1 MGAGVQL
8 FAFFVYNAET
18 MGENG
23 PQRRATTMMEDT
35 ICLILGGGQG
45 SRLFPLTK
53 DRSKPAVPIGGKF
66 RLIDIPISNSLNSEI
81 FKILIL
87 TQFNS
92 ASLNQHINQT
102 YRFDSFHDGFV
113 DILAAEQTMENADWY
128 QGTADAVRKTI
139 KHFTSFK
146 NVKHVLIL
154 SGDQIYTMDFR
165 EMFRYH
171 EQTKANL
178 TVSVLPCNREDAKG
192 FGIVK
197 MKDGMIAE
205 FVEKPK
211 DDKLLDSLKT
221 TKFIR
226 ETFPNIDGS
235 KEWVASMGIYLFN
248 VETLLE
254 LLANDHKDFGKEVIP
269 MAINTKRVAGYL
281 FNGYWED
288 VGTIHSFW
296 KANLDFASR
305 NPQFDFYNNQIY
317 THARYLPSS
326 RFSDCTVDESLV
338 CDGTILNKTRL
349 KETVIGIRAS
359 VPDGADIE
367 KSIVMGADFYESP
380 ADKKAN
386 KAKGVPDIGIG
397 AGTVIRNSI
406 IDKNARI
413 GKNCSITNKDK
424 KEHFDGENYAIRD
437 GIVVVPKGAIIPDGT
452 VI

>member
-1 MGAGVQL
+1 
-8 FAFFVYNAET
+8 
-18 MGENG
+18 
-23 PQRRATTMMEDT
+23 MMEDT

-92 ASLNQHINQT
+92 ASLNQHVNQT
-102 YRFDSFHDGFV
+102 YRFDHFHDGFV
-113 DILAAEQTMENADWY
+113 DILAAEQTMENAGWY
-128 QGTADAVRKTI
+128 QGTADAVRKNI

-165 EMFRYH
+165 EMFQYH
-171 EQTKANL
+171 EWAKADL
-178 TVSVLPCNREDAKG
+178 TVSVLPCNRTDAKG

-197 MKDGMIAE
+197 MQDGLINE

-211 DDKLLDSLKT
+211 EDKLLDSLKT
-221 TKFIR
+221 TDFIR
-226 ETFPNIDGS
+226 QTFPKIEPG
-235 KEWVASMGIYLFN
+235 KEWLASMGIYLFN
-248 VETLLE
+248 VDTLLE
-254 LLANDHKDFGKEVIP
+254 LLDNDFKDFGKEVIP
-269 MAINTKRVAGYL
+269 TAIKTKRVGGYL

-296 KANLDFASR
+296 KANLDFASK
-305 NPQFDFYNNQIY
+305 NPQFDFYQKQIY

-326 RFSDCTVDESLV
+326 RFTECTVDESLV
-338 CDGTILNKTRL
+338 CDGTILHKTRL
-349 KETVIGIRAS
+349 KEAVVGIRAI
-359 VPDGADIE
+359 VRDGADIE
-367 KSIVMGADFYESP
+367 KSIIMGADDYESE
-380 ADKKAN
+380 DDRTAN
-386 KAKGVPDIGIG
+386 KAAGIPDVGIG
-397 AGTVIRNSI
+397 AGTVVRNAI

-413 GKNCSITNKDK
+413 GKNCFITNKNGT
-424 KEHFDGENYAIRD
+424 ENFDGGNYFIRD
-437 GIVVVPKGAIIPDGT
+437 GIVVVPKGAVIPDGT

>member
-1 MGAGVQL
+1 
-8 FAFFVYNAET
+8 
-18 MGENG
+18 
-23 PQRRATTMMEDT
+23 MMEDT

-81 FKILIL
+81 FKILVL

-102 YRFDSFHDGFV
+102 YRFDNFHDGFV

-171 EQTKANL
+171 EEQKASVTL
-178 TVSVLPCNREDAKG
+178 SVLPCNRQDAKG

-197 MKDGMIAE
+197 MKDGLIAE

-211 DDKLLDSLKT
+211 EDSLLDSLKT

-226 ETFPNIDGS
+226 ETFPNIDPG

-254 LLANDHKDFGKEVIP
+254 LLANNHKDFGKEVIP

-296 KANLDFASR
+296 KANLDFASK

-359 VPDGADIE
+359 VPHGADIE

-380 ADKKAN
+380 EEKKAN
-386 KAKGVPDIGIG
+386 RAKGIPDVGIG
-397 AGTVIRNSI
+397 AGTVIRHAI

-413 GKNCSITNKDK
+413 GKNCFITNKDK
-424 KEHFDGENYAIRD
+424 KDNFDGENYAIRD
-437 GIVVVPKGAIIPDGT
+437 GIVVVPKGAVIPDGT

>member
-1 MGAGVQL
+1 
-8 FAFFVYNAET
+8 
-18 MGENG
+18 
-23 PQRRATTMMEDT
+23 MMEDT

-92 ASLNQHINQT
+92 ASLNQHVNQT
-102 YRFDSFHDGFV
+102 YRFDQFHDGFV
-113 DILAAEQTMENADWY
+113 NILAAEQTMENADWY

-165 EMFRYH
+165 EMYRYH
-171 EQTKANL
+171 VQNQADL
-178 TVSVLPCNREDAKG
+178 TLSVLPCNRDDAKG

-197 MKDGMIAE
+197 MKDGMIKE

-211 DDKLLDSLKT
+211 EDKLLDSLKT
-221 TKFIR
+221 TQFIR
-226 ETFPNIDGS
+226 DTFPKIDPA

-248 VETLLE
+248 VEALLE
-254 LLANDHKDFGKEVIP
+254 LLDNTCKDFGKEVIP
-269 MAINTKRVAGYL
+269 AAIHSKRVAGYL
-281 FNGYWED
+281 FDGYWED
-288 VGTIHSFW
+288 VGTIRSFW
-296 KANLDFASR
+296 AANLDFASK
-305 NPQFDFYNNQIY
+305 NPQFDFYQSQIY

-326 RFSDCTVDESLV
+326 RFTECTVDDALV

-349 KETVIGIRAS
+349 KEAVVGIRGIARE
-359 VPDGADIE
+359 GADIE
-367 KSIVMGADFYESP
+367 RSIIMGADFYETP
-380 ADKKAN
+380 EERQAN
-386 KAKGVPDIGIG
+386 KARGVPDVGIG
-397 AGTVIRNSI
+397 AGTVIRNAI

-413 GKNCSITNKDK
+413 GKNCVITNESKRD
-424 KEHFDGENYAIRD
+424 HFDGGNYFIRD
-437 GIVVVPKGAIIPDGT
+437 GIVVVAKGAVIPDGT

>member
-1 MGAGVQL
+1 MQ
-8 FAFFVYNAET
+8 
-18 MGENG
+18 
-23 PQRRATTMMEDT
+23 DT

-102 YRFDSFHDGFV
+102 YRFDHFHDGFV
-113 DILAAEQTMENADWY
+113 DILAAEQTMDDTGWY
-128 QGTADAVRKTI
+128 QGTADAVRKNI

-154 SGDQIYTMDFR
+154 SGEQIYTMDYR
-165 EMFRYH
+165 EMFAYH
-171 EQTKANL
+171 EKSKADL
-178 TVSVLPCNREDAKG
+178 TVSVLPCDRRDAKG

-197 MKDGMIAE
+197 MQDGLIRE

-211 DDKLLDSLKT
+211 DDALLDSLKT
-221 TKFIR
+221 TGFIR
-226 ETFPNIDGS
+226 DTFPQIDSG
-235 KEWVASMGIYLFN
+235 KEWLASMGIYLLN
-248 VETLLE
+248 VEALLE
-254 LLANDHKDFGKEVIP
+254 LLDSGHKDFGKEVIP
-269 MAINTKRVAGYL
+269 EAIHTKRVGGYL

-296 KANLDFASR
+296 KANLDFASKK
-305 NPQFDFYNNQIY
+305 PQFDFNAAQIY
-317 THARYLPSS
+317 THARHLPPS
-326 RFSDCTVDESLV
+326 RLMDCAVDESLV
-338 CDGTILNKTRL
+338 CDGSELHKTKL
-349 KETVIGIRAS
+349 KESVVGIRSLLRA
-359 VPDGADIE
+359 GCDIE
-367 KSIVMGADFYESP
+367 KSIIMGADWYETEEE
-380 ADKKAN
+380 KAEN
-386 KAKGVPDIGIG
+386 RTKGIPDVGIG
-397 AGTVIRNSI
+397 EGTKIRNAI

-413 GKNCSITNKDK
+413 GKRCSITNKDQRDT
-424 KEHFDGENYAIRD
+424 FDGGNYFIRD
-437 GIVVVPKGAIIPDGT
+437 GIVVVAKGAVIPDGS

>member
-1 MGAGVQL
+1 
-8 FAFFVYNAET
+8 
-18 MGENG
+18 
-23 PQRRATTMMEDT
+23 MMEDT

-102 YRFDSFHDGFV
+102 YRFDNFHNGFV

-139 KHFTSFK
+139 KHFTAFR

-171 EQTKANL
+171 QQTQAGL
-178 TVSVLPCNREDAKG
+178 TVSVLPCDRSDAKG

-197 MKDGMIAE
+197 MTNGLITE

-211 DDKLLDSLKT
+211 EDSVLDGLKT
-221 TKFIR
+221 TQFIR
-226 ETFPNIDGS
+226 QTFPQIEPG
-235 KEWVASMGIYLFN
+235 KEWLASMGIYLFN

-254 LLANDHKDFGKEVIP
+254 LLDNDHKDFGKEVIP
-269 MAINTKRVAGYL
+269 KAIQTKRVGGYL

-288 VGTIHSFW
+288 VGTIYSFW

-326 RFSDCTVDESLV
+326 RFSDCTVDDSLV

-349 KETVIGIRAS
+349 KETVIGIRTIVAN
-359 VPDGADIE
+359 GADIE
-367 KSIVMGADFYESP
+367 RSIIMGADDYESP
-380 ADKKAN
+380 EDKVN
-386 KAKGVPDIGIG
+386 NRTKGIPDVGIG
-397 AGTVIRNSI
+397 AGAVIRNAI
-406 IDKNARI
+406 VDKNARI

-424 KEHFDGENYAIRD
+424 KDNFDGPSYTIRD
-437 GIVVVPKGAIIPDGT
+437 GIVVIPKGAIIPDNT

>member
-1 MGAGVQL
+1 MQ
-8 FAFFVYNAET
+8 
-18 MGENG
+18 
-23 PQRRATTMMEDT
+23 DT

-92 ASLNQHINQT
+92 ASLNQHINQA
-102 YRFDSFHDGFV
+102 YRFDQFHEGFV
-113 DILAAEQTMENADWY
+113 DILAAEQTMENTGWY
-128 QGTADAVRKTI
+128 QGTADAVRKNI
-139 KHFTSFK
+139 KHFTSSK

-165 EMFRYH
+165 EMFAYH
-171 EQTKANL
+171 EKTNADL
-178 TVSVLPCNREDAKG
+178 TVSVLPCDRRDAKG

-197 MKDGMIAE
+197 MQDGLIRE

-211 DDKLLDSLKT
+211 EDALLDSLKT
-221 TKFIR
+221 TSFIR
-226 ETFPNIDGS
+226 QTFPQIDSG
-235 KEWVASMGIYLFN
+235 KEWLASMGIYLFN
-248 VETLLE
+248 IETLLE
-254 LLANDHKDFGKEVIP
+254 LLDTGHTDFGKEVIP
-269 MAINTKRVAGYL
+269 EAIHTKRVGGYL

-305 NPQFDFYNNQIY
+305 NPQFDFYAAQIY
-317 THARYLPSS
+317 THSRHLPAS
-326 RFSDCTVDESLV
+326 RMVDVQATESLV
-338 CDGTILNKTRL
+338 CDGSALHKTKL
-349 KETVIGIRAS
+349 KESVIGIRS
-359 VPDGADIE
+359 IVHSGCDLE
-367 KSIVMGADFYESP
+367 KTIVMGADWYETDAEK
-380 ADKKAN
+380 ADN
-386 KAKGVPDIGIG
+386 RAKGLPDVGIG
-397 AGTVIRNSI
+397 EGTTIKNAI

-413 GKNCSITNKDK
+413 GRNCSITNKDK
-424 KEHFDGENYAIRD
+424 LETFDGGNYYIRD
-437 GIVVVPKGAIIPDGT
+437 GIVVVAKGAVIPDGS

>member
-1 MGAGVQL
+1 
-8 FAFFVYNAET
+8 
-18 MGENG
+18 
-23 PQRRATTMMEDT
+23 MMEDT

-66 RLIDIPISNSLNSEI
+66 RLIDIPISNSLNSQI

-102 YRFDSFHDGFV
+102 YRFDHFHDGFV

-139 KHFTSFK
+139 KHFTAFR

-165 EMFRYH
+165 EMFKYH
-171 EQTKANL
+171 QKTKADL
-178 TVSVLPCNREDAKG
+178 TVSVLPCNRPDAKG

-197 MKDGMIAE
+197 MNDGLISE

-211 DDKLLDSLKT
+211 EDGLLDSLKT
-221 TKFIR
+221 TEFIR
-226 ETFPNIDGS
+226 KTFPKIEPE
-235 KEWVASMGIYLFN
+235 KEWLASMGLYLFN
-248 VETLLE
+248 IDTLLE
-254 LLANDHKDFGKEVIP
+254 LLDNNHKDFGKEVIP
-269 MAINTKRVAGYL
+269 KAIQTKRVGGYL

-288 VGTIHSFW
+288 VGTIQSFW
-296 KANLDFASR
+296 KANLDFASK
-305 NPQFDFYNNQIY
+305 NPQFDFYQSQIF

-326 RFSDCTVDESLV
+326 RFSECSVDDALV
-338 CDGTILNKTRL
+338 CDGTILNKTKL
-349 KETVIGIRAS
+349 KESVIGIRAIARN
-359 VPDGADIE
+359 GAVIE
-367 KSIVMGADFYESP
+367 RSIIMGADDYESEEER
-380 ADKKAN
+380 KRN
-386 KAKGVPDIGIG
+386 KAKGIPDVGIG
-397 AGTVIRNSI
+397 AKTVIRNAI

-413 GKNCSITNKDK
+413 GKNCSITNKDQL
-424 KEHFDGENYAIRD
+424 ENFDGGNYFIRD

>member
-1 MGAGVQL
+1 
-8 FAFFVYNAET
+8 
-18 MGENG
+18 
-23 PQRRATTMMEDT
+23 MMEDT

-92 ASLNQHINQT
+92 ASLNQHVNQT
-102 YRFDSFHDGFV
+102 YRFDHFHDGFV
-113 DILAAEQTMENADWY
+113 DILAAEQTMENTGWY
-128 QGTADAVRKTI
+128 QGTADAVRKNI

-165 EMFRYH
+165 EMFKYH
-171 EQTKANL
+171 EQNKADL
-178 TVSVLPCNREDAKG
+178 TVSVLPCNRADASG

-197 MKDGMIAE
+197 MNQGLINE

-211 DDKLLDSLKT
+211 DSAVLEGLKT
-221 TKFIR
+221 TQFIQ
-226 ETFPNIDGS
+226 ETFPKIEKD
-235 KEWVASMGIYLFN
+235 KEWLASMGIYLFN
-248 VETLLE
+248 IDTLLE
-254 LLANDHKDFGKEVIP
+254 LLDSDHTDFGKEVIP
-269 MAINTKRVAGYL
+269 TAIQTKRVGGYL

-288 VGTIHSFW
+288 VGTIQSFW
-296 KANLDFASR
+296 KANLDFAS
-305 NPQFDFYNNQIY
+305 NHPQFDFYRSQIF

-326 RFSDCTVDESLV
+326 HFTECSVDESLV
-338 CDGTILNKTRL
+338 CDGTVLHQTKL
-349 KETVIGIRAS
+349 KETVIGIRAI
-359 VPDGADIE
+359 VRGGADIE
-367 KSIVMGADFYESP
+367 KSIV
-380 ADKKAN
+380 
-386 KAKGVPDIGIG
+386 
-397 AGTVIRNSI
+397 RNSI

-413 GKNCSITNKDK
+413 GKNCVITNERKVD
-424 KEHFDGENYAIRD
+424 HFDAPNYCIRD
-437 GIVVVPKGAIIPDGT
+437 GIVVVPKGAIIPDNT

>member
-1 MGAGVQL
+1 
-8 FAFFVYNAET
+8 
-18 MGENG
+18 
-23 PQRRATTMMEDT
+23 MMEST

-81 FKILIL
+81 YKILIL

-102 YRFDSFHDGFV
+102 YRFDHFHDGFV
-113 DILAAEQTMENADWY
+113 DILAAEQTMDNAGWY
-128 QGTADAVRKTI
+128 QGTADAVRKNI

-146 NVKHVLIL
+146 NVKHVLVL

-165 EMFRYH
+165 EMFKYH
-171 EQTKANL
+171 EQTKAEL
-178 TVSVLPCNREDAKG
+178 TVSVLPCNRSDAKG

-197 MKDGMIAE
+197 MIDGLISE

-211 DDKLLDSLKT
+211 EDSLLESLKT
-221 TKFIR
+221 TAFIR
-226 ETFPNIDGS
+226 KTFPAIEPG
-235 KEWVASMGIYLFN
+235 KEWLASMGIYLFN
-248 VETLLE
+248 IETLLE
-254 LLANDHKDFGKEVIP
+254 LLDNDWKDFGREVIP
-269 MAINTKRVAGYL
+269 MAIQTKRVGGYL

-296 KANLDFASR
+296 KANLDFASQ
-305 NPQFDFYNNQIY
+305 NPQFDFYGSQIY

-326 RFSDCTVDESLV
+326 RFTECTVDESLV
-338 CDGTILNKTRL
+338 CDGTVLHKTRL
-349 KETVIGIRAS
+349 KETVIGIRAI
-359 VPDGADIE
+359 VRNGADIE
-367 KSIVMGADFYESP
+367 KSIIMGADDYETQEERL
-380 ADKKAN
+380 AN
-386 KAKGVPDIGIG
+386 KANGIPDVGIG
-397 AGTVIRNSI
+397 AGTVIRNAI

-413 GKNCSITNKDK
+413 GRLCSITNKDNLD
-424 KEHFDGENYAIRD
+424 HLDGGNYFIRD
-437 GIVVVPKGAIIPDGT
+437 GIVVVPKGAVIPDGT